1 LRASVGSTDASTSL
15 AARVGG
21 STGAPEKDF
30 CGSTRLY
37 TFVTID
43 P

>member
-1 LRASVGSTDASTSL
+1 MRASVGSTDALTSL

-21 STGAPEKDF
+21 STEAPEKDF
-30 CGSTRLY
+30 CGSTRLF
-37 TFVTID
+37 TFVTLD